1 MYLDPEEKPRDY
13 SFLKILIF
21 IALAAILLFISVKAF
36 SGECKP
42 SIDKI
47 FSYQGIVD
55 PQEVISWTLNEDC
68 TRYYGAMIEA
78 FYVNPNPSEIPVGCV
93 LFFDGVPIAYSYLYK
108 GEPYLFYLNY
118 NTMCYEASELDQERR
133 EMFIRD
139 MKEALDG
146 KTL

>member
-1 MYLDPEEKPRDY
+1 MYLDPEEKPKDY

-42 SIDKI
+42 TEVY
-47 FSYQGIVD
+47 SYQGMVD
-55 PQEVISWTLNEDC
+55 PAEVISWTLKEDC
-68 TRYYGAMIEA
+68 TRYFGALIEA
-78 FYVNPNPSEIPVGCV
+78 FYVNPKPSEIPVGCV
-93 LFFDGVPIAYSYLYK
+93 LFFQDVAIAYAYLYK

-118 NTMCYEASELDQERR
+118 DTICYEAVELDQERKD
-133 EMFIRD
+133 MFIRG
-139 MKEALDG
+139 MKRALDG